1 MVELADSKRD
11 PLVGMKG
18 LPIAHLANPD
28 PIQLHSSTLI
38 EMLEHGSGTGSVP
51 LTFLESNNEEVHR
64 THDDLLEGARIVA
77 GYLKN
82 RGLKKGDKVVILLM
96 TSRHFTDSFFG
107 TILAGGVPVPVSPP
121 MTFGDISRYLSN
133 LTHIVNDSDA
143 RFMIAYPRIQKLLG
157 AVLSSA
163 KNLKGFILAREIQPE
178 ASLVSGF
185 PSLDGEDPALLQ
197 YTSGTTGM
205 PKGVLLSHRAV
216 LSNVYAIVRG
226 IDCRPTDSSVS
237 WLPLFHDMGLIGG
250 MMTALYTGAHLYTM
264 APESFVMNPLAWLQ
278 KLTTYRATIAVAPN
292 FAYRLLANR
301 VRAEDLPYLDL
312 SSLKVAL
319 NGAEPIDLQTLK
331 VFEDRFECVGFRPNV
346 SFPVYGL
353 AEDCLAATFPAL
365 GTRFEVEAMDR
376 SCLEVDGRAVETQAG
391 DPSPFQ
397 AISVGAPVAGQQ
409 VAVEARIGGF
419 AREREVGEVLIKSPS
434 LMKGYYRNEEETA
447 RVLNDG
453 WLSTGDLG
461 FIWRGRLF
469 ITGRAKE
476 MIIKRG
482 RNYYPYDIERA
493 AARVKG
499 VRKGCLVAF
508 ASPNCEAGTEDI
520 VLVAETAQTDS
531 LLKQKLEHQIAA
543 EVLSDIGVKPDRVF
557 LIPPR
562 TIPKTSS
569 GKLQRL
575 LCRQRYH
582 EGSLLKS
589 RSQQW
594 LVPLRTLVSSFLGRQ
609 VFRLRT
615 RNM

>member
-1 MVELADSKRD
+1 MPKITRVPVAL
-11 PLVGMKG
+11 LT
-18 LPIAHLANPD
+18 NPD
-28 PIQLHSSTLI
+28 PIQLHSNTLI

-51 LTFLESNNEEVHR
+51 LTFLESSSQEVHR
-64 THDDLLEGARIVA
+64 THDDLLCGARIVA
-77 GYLKN
+77 TYLRN
-82 RGLKKGDKVVILLM
+82 RGLRKGDKVVILLM

-107 TILAGGVPVPVSPP
+107 TILAGGIPVPTSPP
-121 MTFGDISRYLSN
+121 LTFGDIGKYIAN
-133 LTHIVNDSDA
+133 LTHIVNNSEA
-143 RFMIAYPRIQKLLG
+143 RFMIAFPRIRRLLG
-157 AVLSSA
+157 TVLASA
-163 KNLKGFILAREIQPE
+163 SNLKELILAKEIKPE
-178 ASLVSGF
+178 APLVPGF
-185 PSLDGEDPALLQ
+185 PSLDGQDPAFIQ

-205 PKGVLLSHRAV
+205 PKGVVLTHRAV
-216 LSNVYAIVRG
+216 LSNVYGIVRG

-250 MMTALYTGAHLYTM
+250 MMTALYTGAHLYAM
-264 APESFVMNPLAWLQ
+264 APESFVMNPIAWL
-278 KLTTYRATIAVAPN
+278 KNLTRYRATIAVAPN

-301 VRAEDLPYLDL
+301 VRTEELQSLDL

-319 NGAEPIDLQTLK
+319 NGAEPVDLQTLK

-353 AEDCLAATFPAL
+353 AENCLAATFPVL
-365 GTRFEVEAMDR
+365 GTRFEVEPMDR
-376 SCLEVDGRAVETQAG
+376 SCLEIDGKAVEAHAG
-391 DPSPFQ
+391 DRSPFQ

-409 VAVEARIGGF
+409 VAVKAPGGGF
-419 AREREVGEVLIKSPS
+419 AQEREVGEVLIKGPS
-434 LMKGYYRNEEETA
+434 LMTGYYRNEGETA
-447 RVLNDG
+447 RVFNDG

-461 FIWRGRLF
+461 FILRGRLF

-476 MIIKRG
+476 IIIKRG

-508 ASPNCEAGTEDI
+508 ASPNPEAGTEDI
-520 VLVAETAQTDS
+520 VLMAETSQTDPFHRRRI
-531 LLKQKLEHQIAA
+531 EHQMAA
-543 EVLSDIGVKPDRVF
+543 EVLSDIGVKPDRIH

-582 EGSLLKS
+582 DGSLLKS

-594 LVPLRTLVSSFLGRQ
+594 LTPLMALVSSFVGHQR
-609 VFRLRT
+609 FRLRA
-615 RNM
+615 RDL